1 MEMMNKIP
9 IIIESHKVKKN
20 RNMTKMKIK
29 MILMNI
35 RNNFQKKVQT
45 ILTKNNPINL
55 KRISLIK
62 IRKIKMRMTKTLKMK

>member
-35 RNNFQKKVQT
+35 RNNF
-45 ILTKNNPINL
+45 
-55 KRISLIK
+55 
-62 IRKIKMRMTKTLKMK
+62 